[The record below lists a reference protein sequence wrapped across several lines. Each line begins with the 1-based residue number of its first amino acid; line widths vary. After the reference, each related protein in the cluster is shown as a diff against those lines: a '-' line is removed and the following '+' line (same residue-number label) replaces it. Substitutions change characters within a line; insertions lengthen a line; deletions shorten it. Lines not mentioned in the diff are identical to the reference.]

1 MAKIIEPE
9 RQDNQEEN
17 AQQLELLEQVEEQQ
31 ETPEPQEPEIPDKY
45 KGKTAQE
52 LVQMHQEAE
61 KLLGRQ
67 SSEVGELRK
76 VVDDY
81 IQTQLTEDTK
91 EAPQEVEEVDWFT
104 DPDKAVDR
112 AIQNHPK
119 IKEAEALTQQYRAST
134 AMAELQRKHPDMQ
147 QILQDANFAEWI
159 KASNVRT
166 KLFVAADQQYDH
178 ESADE
183 LFSLWKER
191 QNIVQQTAQVEQQ
204 ARKQSVKA
212 ASTGNASGSTESAPK
227 KIYRRADIIN
237 LMKSD
242 PDRYAALQPEIM
254 KAYAE
259 KRVRQY
265 ILGDIYYG

>member
-9 RQDNQEEN
+9 RQQGNQEDVE
-17 AQQLELLEQVEEQQ
+17 QLEMFAEEQQ
-31 ETPEPQEPEIPDKY
+31 ETPEIQEPEIPDKY
-45 KGKTAQE
+45 RGKSAEE

-76 VVDDY
+76 VVDTY
-81 IQTQLTEDTK
+81 IQTQLTQDQQ
-91 EAPQEVEEVDWFT
+91 EAPQQVEEVDWFT

-134 AMAELQRKHPDMQ
+134 AMSELQRKHPDMQ

-159 KASNVRT
+159 KASNIRT

-178 ESADE
+178 EAADE
-183 LFSLWKER
+183 LFNLWKER
-191 QNIVQQTAQVEQQ
+191 QNIVQQTAAVEQQ
-204 ARKQSVKA
+204 ARRQTAKA
-212 ASTGNASGSTESAPK
+212 ASTGGASGSSESAPK

-237 LMKSD
+237 LMKTD

-259 KRVRQY
+259 KRVR
-265 ILGDIYYG
+265 

>member
-178 ESADE
+178 EAADE

-259 KRVRQY
+259 KRVR
-265 ILGDIYYG
+265 

>member
-9 RQDNQEEN
+9 RQDNQAEEN
-17 AQQLELLEQVEEQQ
+17 EQQLDMFAEAAEEQA
-31 ETPEPQEPEIPDKY
+31 TPEPQEPEIPDKY
-45 KGKTAQE
+45 KGKTAEE

-76 VVDDY
+76 VVDTY
-81 IQTQLTEDTK
+81 IQTQLTQEQQQ
-91 EAPQEVEEVDWFT
+91 APQQDEEIDWFT

-119 IKEAEALTQQYRAST
+119 IKEAEELTKQYRAST
-134 AMAELQRKHPDMQ
+134 ALSELQRKHPDMQ
-147 QILQDANFAEWI
+147 QILQDTNFAEWI

-178 ESADE
+178 EAADE

-191 QNIVQQTAQVEQQ
+191 QNIVQQTAAVEQQ
-204 ARKQSVKA
+204 ARKQTVKA
-212 ASTGNASGSTESAPK
+212 AATGNASGSMESAPK
-227 KIYRRADIIN
+227 KIYRRADIIK
-237 LMKSD
+237 LMQTD

-254 KAYAE
+254 QAYAE
-259 KRVRQY
+259 KRVR
-265 ILGDIYYG
+265 

>member
-9 RQDNQEEN
+9 RQQDNQDE
-17 AQQLELLEQVEEQQ
+17 QQLEMFAEEQQ

-45 KGKTAQE
+45 KGKSAEE

-76 VVDDY
+76 VVDTY
-81 IQTQLTEDTK
+81 IQTQLTQDPQ
-91 EAPQEVEEVDWFT
+91 EAPQQVEEVDWFT

-119 IKEAEALTQQYRAST
+119 IKEAEALTQQYKQST
-134 AMAELQRKHPDMQ
+134 AMSELQRKHPDMQ

-159 KASNVRT
+159 KASKVRT
-166 KLFVAADQQYDH
+166 RLFVAADQQYDH
-178 ESADE
+178 EAADE
-183 LFSLWKER
+183 LFNLWKER
-191 QNIVQQTAQVEQQ
+191 QNIVQQTAAVEQQ
-204 ARKQSVKA
+204 ARKQSVKT

-237 LMKSD
+237 LMKTD

-259 KRVRQY
+259 KRVR
-265 ILGDIYYG
+265 

>member
-9 RQDNQEEN
+9 RQQDNQKEEN
-17 AQQLELLEQVEEQQ
+17 EQQLEIFAEEQQ
-31 ETPEPQEPEIPDKY
+31 ETPEPQVQEPEIPDKY
-45 KGKTAQE
+45 RGKTAEE

-76 VVDDY
+76 VVDTY
-81 IQTQLTEDTK
+81 IQTQLTQDTQ
-91 EAPQEVEEVDWFT
+91 EAPQEAEEVDWFT

-134 AMAELQRKHPDMQ
+134 ALSELQRKHPDMQ

-178 ESADE
+178 EAADE

-191 QNIVQQTAQVEQQ
+191 QNIVQQTAAVEEQS
-204 ARKQSVKA
+204 RKQAVKA
-212 ASTGNASGSTESAPK
+212 ASTGNARGSNESAPK

-237 LMKSD
+237 LMRTD

-259 KRVRQY
+259 KRVR
-265 ILGDIYYG
+265 

>member
-76 VVDDY
+76 VVDNY
-81 IQTQLTEDTK
+81 IQTQLTEDTQK
-91 EAPQEVEEVDWFT
+91 APQEVEEVDWFT

-178 ESADE
+178 EAADE

-259 KRVRQY
+259 KRVR
-265 ILGDIYYG
+265 

>member
-76 VVDDY
+76 VVDNY

-178 ESADE
+178 EAADE

-259 KRVRQY
+259 KRVR
-265 ILGDIYYG
+265 